1 MVPQK
6 MRLYKR
12 LLNSEN
18 RILKAILVKSDTIGV
33 GWLAEAEAHMR
44 AAFPEGVPKQT
55 NAWQRLLHQWEAIQK
70 QSDREELMYSSQ
82 RHQNLAHYSPYA
94 EQNNSGQGTNPVL
107 HHHSYGIKSSITI
120 SRLLC
125 GGQGLNAGDP
135 QRPTE
140 VCMRKVCRYCLSL
153 GQPKSE
159 TLWHFLHEC
168 PLTATARQS
177 REAKLCWSQPDNIP
191 KLHLTIWTR
200 KQVRTIR
207 NTIQKMWQLRQAFN
221 AALSE
226 NDSSSSH
233 RPQSAAPSQQCNTG
247 GG

>member
-1 MVPQK
+1 

-94 EQNNSGQGTNPVL
+94 EQNSSGQGTNPVL

-140 VCMRKVCRYCLSL
+140 VCMRKACRYCLSL

-177 REAKLCWSQPDNIP
+177 REAKLCWAQPDNIP
-191 KLHLTIWTR
+191 KLHLTVWTR

-221 AALSE
+221 AALTR
-226 NDSSSSH
+226 NDSSSAH
-233 RPQSAAPSQQCNTG
+233 RPPTMQQRLE
-247 GG
+247 

>member
-12 LLNSEN
+12 LLDSDNK
-18 RILKAILVKSDTIGV
+18 IVKAILAKSKTIGI
-33 GWLAEAEAHMR
+33 GWLAEAEEHTR
-44 AAFPEGVPKQT
+44 AAFPQGLPKHTSEWRQLS
-55 NAWQRLLHQWEAIQK
+55 RQWEAMQK
-70 QSDREELMYSSQ
+70 QSDRENLIYSSQ
-82 RHQNLAHYSPYA
+82 RHQNLAHYSPHPV
-94 EQNNSGQGTNPVL
+94 QNSSGQGINPEI
-107 HHHSYGIKSSITI
+107 HHLTYNNKPSITI

-125 GGQGLNAGDP
+125 GGQGLKAGDP

-140 VCMRKVCRYCLSL
+140 VCMRKACTYCLSQ

-168 PLTATARQS
+168 PLTATARQN

-200 KQVRTIR
+200 KQIRTIR
-207 NTIQKMWQLRQAFN
+207 ATIQKMWQLRQAFN
-221 AALSE
+221 AALS
-226 NDSSSSH
+226 DSNL
-233 RPQSAAPSQQCNTG
+233 QQPA
-247 GG
+247 

>member
-94 EQNNSGQGTNPVL
+94 EQNSSGQGTNPVL

-140 VCMRKVCRYCLSL
+140 VCMRKACRYCLSL

-177 REAKLCWSQPDNIP
+177 REAKLCWAQPDNIP
-191 KLHLTIWTR
+191 KLHLTVWTR

-221 AALSE
+221 AALTR
-226 NDSSSSH
+226 NDSSSAH
-233 RPQSAAPSQQCNTG
+233 RPPSMQQRLG
-247 GG
+247 

>member
-94 EQNNSGQGTNPVL
+94 EQNSSGQGTNPVL

-140 VCMRKVCRYCLSL
+140 VCMRKACRYCLSL

-177 REAKLCWSQPDNIP
+177 REAKLCWAQPDNIP
-191 KLHLTIWTR
+191 KLHLTVWTR
-200 KQVRTIR
+200 KPVRTIR

-221 AALSE
+221 AALTR
-226 NDSSSSH
+226 NDSSSAH
-233 RPQSAAPSQQCNTG
+233 RPPSMQQRLG
-247 GG
+247 